1 MKTLRVLYHLALADF
16 FERTRRA
23 SFLLTLA
30 AVIYMG
36 VLVNNGTVFF
46 YLISGDLN
54 ALAFIRGEFNSAWV
68 GTMTVLVTNSF
79 LGLFGFFL
87 VSGCIER
94 DIRTGVGQIIATTPV
109 PRATYLIGKWISNFL
124 VLTVM
129 ELIMAAVAAV
139 MVLLKRE
146 TALDL
151 SALLMPFLA
160 VALPY
165 MALIAA
171 LAMVFE
177 TVPWLRGVLGT
188 AVYFFLW
195 LSLLMAVLT
204 GGMLLTVLK
213 DSTGVDTGVS
223 DSSANTQK
231 GAMMELP
238 AIKDPMGFNVF
249 RESLFAG
256 ALAAYPNEPIYAMGV
271 QAGVARQFRVF
282 DWPGLNWT
290 PDIIGGQ
297 WLWAVLGLGLILLS
311 AMWFARF
318 DPSRE
323 GLRYLR
329 MKPEKAVERK
339 SVGLRIKVPTLAL
352 PSLAPLVSKL
362 VQVNPFLSVL
372 FAELR
377 LLLKGR
383 RWWWWA
389 IMIVLNTAIFANP
402 PSLLEPYL
410 LPIAWLW
417 PLAIWSEMGNRER
430 KNNTTQM
437 VFSSA
442 HPVLRQ
448 LPAAW
453 LAGVLATALLVIGG
467 AVSFLINGDLP
478 GLAGWAGAVVF
489 VPSLALTLGVFS
501 SGSRVFEVVYLIWW
515 YVGPLQKTPGLD
527 FTNGVPQV
535 YLLVA
540 VELLLLSAYWR
551 RRQVRI

>member
-339 SVGLRIKVPTLAL
+339 SVGLRIKVP
-352 PSLAPLVSKL
+352 SLAPLVSKL

-540 VELLLLSAYWR
+540 VELLLSAYWR